1 MPFWTINKC
10 TPIVVTVPT
19 TEGKLV
25 AKGDE
30 TELEGKQPPLM
41 ANYSIYSRVPGTKD
55 KYHWLC
61 CSRSKGRA
69 ILLNS
74 NLNNHNGM
82 ERRETAVGQ
91 F

>member
-41 ANYSIYSRVPGTKD
+41 ANYSIYSRVPGTK
-55 KYHWLC
+55 
-61 CSRSKGRA
+61 
-69 ILLNS
+69 
-74 NLNNHNGM
+74 
-82 ERRETAVGQ
+82 EE
-91 F
+91 